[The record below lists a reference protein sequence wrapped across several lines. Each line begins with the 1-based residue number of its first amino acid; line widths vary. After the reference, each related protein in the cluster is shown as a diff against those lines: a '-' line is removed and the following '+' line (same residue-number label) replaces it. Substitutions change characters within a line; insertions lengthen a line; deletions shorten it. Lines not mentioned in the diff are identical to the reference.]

1 MNSTNHRLREGDGSL
16 ISAEARDALLSDL
29 LQVFVPQFA
38 PTARVLCVSDQSE
51 RATVLG
57 ALRAVLGVDCRGLAR
72 LPSAVLHVEATRRTF
87 LVDVISPLGPID
99 TPRRVE
105 LSHAFST
112 RKADLLFVTAFP
124 SRLQMVPYVA
134 DIAWETEVWC
144 ADNPSHL
151 IHFNGDR
158 FLGPH

>member
-1 MNSTNHRLREGDGSL
+1 VNPANHRLTESGGSL
-16 ISAEARDALLSDL
+16 MSAEAREALLSDL
-29 LQVFVPQFA
+29 LHVFVPQFA
-38 PTARVLCVSDQSE
+38 PTARVLHVSDQSE
-51 RATVLG
+51 RATALGALMAVLG
-57 ALRAVLGVDCRGLAR
+57 ADCRSLAR

-87 LVDVISPLGPID
+87 LIDVISPLGPID

-124 SRLQMVPYVA
+124 NRLQMVPHVA
-134 DIAWETEVWC
+134 DIAWKTEVWC
-144 ADNPSHL
+144 ADSPSHL